1 MFVGIISR
9 EIIVKLCVGGTQRD
23 RQHSGTH
30 LNLLCSW
37 AASPGASTVTCDNG
51 GQVLIRKNLILFYFI
66 FDFLQAF
73 PLSWLWYHLPSGTLE
88 TISRVV
94 SSCFWRF
101 LRDREG
107 PELWQKTSTAPTGKQ
122 EMKNWEITV
131 WQINFS
137 FCTDTETKEWNHL

>member
-9 EIIVKLCVGGTQRD
+9 EIIVKLCVGSTKRD

-73 PLSWLWYHLPSGTLE
+73 PLSWL
-88 TISRVV
+88 
-94 SSCFWRF
+94 
-101 LRDREG
+101 
-107 PELWQKTSTAPTGKQ
+107 
-122 EMKNWEITV
+122 
-131 WQINFS
+131 
-137 FCTDTETKEWNHL
+137 